1 MRAAVLLCGLLLAGL
16 SACSA
21 APLGQRTVDE
31 VRATGSLRGSELD
44 GAWALPPRGRL
55 QTEPALRRR
64 FDHLLTAVGECGLPE
79 IRRFIE
85 REVTQAQGAAAAT
98 QVLAAWDEH
107 LTALQGRPGANA
119 QAAEN
124 AYPAQEAPAT
134 RSLRKPAPLPRALL
148 APDEPTSADELQALH
163 AQRIERFGATAAE
176 RLRREDEARWGW
188 SRRLAEART
197 ELKGLST
204 PAQQETALARRFSG
218 PELLRARTLLGL
230 PP

>member
-1 MRAAVLLCGLLLAGL
+1 MRGLLLCGLLLAGL

-44 GAWALPPRGRL
+44 GAWALPARGHL

-85 REVTQAQGAAAAT
+85 REVGREQGTAAAT

-107 LTALQGRPGANA
+107 LAVLQGRPGSNA

-124 AYPAQEAPAT
+124 AYPAQEAAPAT
-134 RSLRKPAPLPRALL
+134 RSLRRPMPLPRALL
-148 APDEPTSADELQALH
+148 APDEPASAEGLRALH
-163 AQRIERFGATAAE
+163 AQRVERFGSAAAE
-176 RLRREDEARWGW
+176 RLRREDEQRWDW
-188 SRRLAEART
+188 SRRLADART
-197 ELKGLST
+197 ELKALPS
-204 PAQQETALARRFSG
+204 PAHDAALARRFRG
-218 PELLRARTLLGL
+218 AELLRARTLLGL